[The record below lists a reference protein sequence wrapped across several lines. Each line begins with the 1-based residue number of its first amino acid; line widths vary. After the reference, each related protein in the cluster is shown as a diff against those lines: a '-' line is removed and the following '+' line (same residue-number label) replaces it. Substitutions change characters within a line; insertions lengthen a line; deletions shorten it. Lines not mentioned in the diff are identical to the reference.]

1 MVFWGMLFPSTVNE
15 GVKTNEFLL
24 YFQSIDLMSDLFFS
38 YDCQNYACYLIMF
51 CVLLAN
57 VDDTHPGALDLLKRG
72 AISVARAMIPG
83 FREDVDRTTE
93 ETIMRDSKT
102 YSGASGTGISGITRN
117 YAAYQRWILLILD
130 MHERSKY
137 TVATFSLLDIGF
149 YTGDHHK
156 DVRKSEV
163 KRSQDNVRKTVDALK
178 NFLNPF
184 SVNKDKLYCV
194 PSAAAVPPE
203 IEKDLLEAEKKG
215 KEARMEFVH
224 ERLKKGEKFFEPIRK
239 QKLKTMANMKK
250 SVKLKTT

>member
-1 MVFWGMLFPSTVNE
+1 
-15 GVKTNEFLL
+15 
-24 YFQSIDLMSDLFFS
+24 
-38 YDCQNYACYLIMF
+38 
-51 CVLLAN
+51 
-57 VDDTHPGALDLLKRG
+57 
-72 AISVARAMIPG
+72 
-83 FREDVDRTTE
+83 
-93 ETIMRDSKT
+93 
-102 YSGASGTGISGITRN
+102 
-117 YAAYQRWILLILD
+117 

-137 TVATFSLLDIGF
+137 TAATFSLLDMGF

-163 KRSQDNVRKTVDALK
+163 KRSQDKVSITVDAFE

-184 SVNKDKLYCV
+184 SVKKKDKLYCV

-215 KEARMEFVH
+215 KEARKEFVH

-250 SVKLKTT
+250 SVKLKTTQKS